1 MTYDLL
7 IDLVRDAFVMMLR
20 LGVPLLLVSLAVGL
34 VSGLFQTMTQLQDQT
49 ISLVPR
55 LLVMLAATL
64 FLLPWAIS
72 ELVDFASELIV
83 NIPSAL

>member
-34 VSGLFQTMTQLQDQT
+34 VCGLFQTMTQLQDQT